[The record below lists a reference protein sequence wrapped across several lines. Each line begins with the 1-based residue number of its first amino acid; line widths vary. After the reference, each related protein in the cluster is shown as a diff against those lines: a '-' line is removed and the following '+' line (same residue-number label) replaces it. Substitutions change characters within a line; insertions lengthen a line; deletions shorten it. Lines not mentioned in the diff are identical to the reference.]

1 MIMKKLLSVLLALL
15 LLAGSALAE
24 IPYNRLEGL
33 TEADRTILTFNVN
46 LAIEAKENGDTKEK
60 YSYHLNMDLMDL
72 SLDELLW
79 LFDYLHGNADLPLD
93 REESILSRYGITVTV
108 SDEVFRKDDR
118 LAFCLFSTINQA
130 GRAMEYVTQVNNP
143 EIVLEPDTQRVT
155 SARFYMDCFADGIK
169 DDLRPM
175 IEDYTD
181 ALIAVI
187 TETYPGL
194 TFDSMMFCWKIP
206 AVDPDSLY
214 TATFWCENGG
224 DGIARGDG
232 SGALYR

>member
-1 MIMKKLLSVLLALL
+1 MNMKKLLAVLLALL

-24 IPYNRLEGL
+24 IPYSRLEGL

-46 LAIEAKENGDTKEK
+46 LAIKAKENGETKGK
-60 YSYHLNMDLMDL
+60 YSYHLNMDLLDL

-93 REESILSRYGITVTV
+93 AEESILSRYGIQITV
-108 SDEVFRKDDR
+108 SDEVFTKENR
-118 LAFCLFSTINQA
+118 LVFCLFSTLNQT
-130 GRAMEYVTQVNNP
+130 GRALGYVTQVNNP
-143 EIVLEPDTQRVT
+143 EIVLEPDAQRVT
-155 SARFYMDCFADGIK
+155 SARFYMDCYADGTK
-169 DDLRPM
+169 NDLRPM
-175 IEDYTD
+175 VEDYTD
-181 ALIAVI
+181 ALIAVL

-214 TATFWCENGG
+214 TATFWCENDGN
-224 DGIARGDG
+224 GIARGDG